1 LPNDQPR
8 SYPRGPVRSSAGR
21 AGAQGVEPAPQ
32 TLERRSAGDAASAYQ
47 SSTGQEAKHETG
59 KPTIW
64 RLSFDIY
71 LYTNTPEPAVPAS
84 TMNPIL
90 DAVCA
95 ALAPTAVEGT
105 RCTLGGLVHDCR
117 ISGKVET
124 DEGTLGAQSVSII
137 PVEVVA
143 VD

>member
-1 LPNDQPR
+1 MINREAIHAALFAR
-8 SYPRGPVRSSAGR
+8 L
-21 AGAQGVEPAPQ
+21 QGVPGLKVSSRRLKHWNDVPPEMQPA
-32 TLERRSAGDAASAYQ
+32 LYQ

-59 KPTIW
+59 RPTIW

-71 LYTNTPEPAVPAS
+71 LYTNTPEPAAPAS